1 MYIMYTFVGVYYI
14 YVRERERER
23 RSVLLILS
31 AAAVLGVLLLRRI
44 VCLSLFG
51 EARIYF
57 SFLSRALLS
66 VSVGA
71 IVIDTRGCKK

>member
-1 MYIMYTFVGVYYI
+1 MYMNTFVGVYYI
-14 YVRERERER
+14 YVRERER

-44 VCLSLFG
+44 VWLSLFG